1 MGWPARAVI
10 IQKPV
15 NRDQGPLPQEVLQG
29 ASLEHILGGLKLH
42 WRAWQKCGVAARSLL
57 TARACWTMDSP
68 TEDAMASECEWG
80 RRTESQKTQTFTLP
94 PPPHLYTVA
103 PLPTHHGV

>member
-29 ASLEHILGGLKLH
+29 ASLEHILGGVKLH
-42 WRAWQKCGVAARSLL
+42 WRAWQKCGAHSLHK
-57 TARACWTMDSP
+57 R
-68 TEDAMASECEWG
+68 
-80 RRTESQKTQTFTLP
+80 
-94 PPPHLYTVA
+94 
-103 PLPTHHGV
+103 

>member
-29 ASLEHILGGLKLH
+29 ASLEHILGGVKLH
-42 WRAWQKCGVAARSLL
+42 WRAWQKCGAS
-57 TARACWTMDSP
+57 RA
-68 TEDAMASECEWG
+68 E
-80 RRTESQKTQTFTLP
+80 R
-94 PPPHLYTVA
+94 
-103 PLPTHHGV
+103 PLMV

>member
-29 ASLEHILGGLKLH
+29 ASLEHILGGVKLH
-42 WRAWQKCGVAARSLL
+42 WRAWQKCGVSLGRCL
-57 TARACWTMDSP
+57 PGLLACACVCLGLDVSP
-68 TEDAMASECEWG
+68 LGPSGVWSRCLCEG
-80 RRTESQKTQTFTLP
+80 E
-94 PPPHLYTVA
+94 
-103 PLPTHHGV
+103 